1 VIFMIRSINNQSTF
15 KILLYLVIISVLLFK
30 LIISIKSIISAKKN
44 KDSILKVLE
53 VVPDNNYDLVYNDLY
68 EVKQKVDFGEKLVCM
83 KNIIYD
89 NFSLSY
95 PLSPIILKPCSTS
108 FKIGE
113 RVILFKTDRKK
124 FETLGYK
131 TELFARGS
139 LIEVLIIKK

>member
-1 VIFMIRSINNQSTF
+1 MIKDINKKETL
-15 KILLYLVIISVLLFK
+15 KMILYLILSSILLFK
-30 LIISIKSIISAKKN
+30 LNISVKSIISSKKN

-68 EVKQKVDFGEKLVCM
+68 EIKQKVDIGENLVCM
-83 KNIIYD
+83 KNVIYD
-89 NFSLSY
+89 NFTLSY

-113 RVILFKTDRKK
+113 RVILFKTDKKK

-131 TELFARGS
+131 TELFAKGS
-139 LIEVLIIKK
+139 LIDILIIKK

>member
-1 VIFMIRSINNQSTF
+1 MNRSINNQRTF

-30 LIISIKSIISAKKN
+30 LNISIKSIISAKKN

-53 VVPDNNYDLVYNDLY
+53 VVPDNNYDLVYNDLF
-68 EVKQKVDFGEKLVCM
+68 EIKQKVDIGEKLVCM
-83 KNIIYD
+83 KNVIYD

>member
-1 VIFMIRSINNQSTF
+1 MNRSINNQRTF

-30 LIISIKSIISAKKN
+30 LNISIKSIISAKKN

-68 EVKQKVDFGEKLVCM
+68 EIKQKVDIGEKLVCM
-83 KNIIYD
+83 KNVIYD

-95 PLSPIILKPCSTS
+95 PLSPIILKPCTTS

>member
-1 VIFMIRSINNQSTF
+1 MNRSINNQRTF

-30 LIISIKSIISAKKN
+30 LNISIKSIISAKKN

-68 EVKQKVDFGEKLVCM
+68 EIKQKVDIGEKLVCM
-83 KNIIYD
+83 KNVIYD

>member
-1 VIFMIRSINNQSTF
+1 MIRSIYNQKTLKMF
-15 KILLYLVIISVLLFK
+15 IYLVIFSVLLIK
-30 LIISIKSIISAKKN
+30 LIISVKSLISSKKN
-44 KDSILKVLE
+44 KEYILKVLE

-68 EVKQKVDFGEKLVCM
+68 EIKQKVDIGENLVCM
-83 KNIIYD
+83 KNVIYD
-89 NFSLSY
+89 NFTLSY

-131 TELFARGS
+131 TELFAKGS
-139 LIEVLIIKK
+139 LIDILIIKK

>member
-1 VIFMIRSINNQSTF
+1 MIFMNRSINNQRTF

-30 LIISIKSIISAKKN
+30 LNISIKSIISAKKN

-68 EVKQKVDFGEKLVCM
+68 EIKQKVDIGEKLVCM
-83 KNIIYD
+83 KNVIYD

>member
-1 VIFMIRSINNQSTF
+1 MIRDIINRTNV
-15 KILLYLVIISVLLFK
+15 KIFLYLVSISILLFK
-30 LIISIKSIISAKKN
+30 LNISIKSIISSKKN

-68 EVKQKVDFGEKLVCM
+68 EIKKKVKNEENLVCM
-83 KNIIYD
+83 ENVIND
-89 NFSLSY
+89 NFYLSY

-113 RVILFKTDRKK
+113 RVIVFKTDRTK

-131 TELFARGS
+131 TELFASGS
-139 LIEVLIIKK
+139 LIDILTIKK

>member
-1 VIFMIRSINNQSTF
+1 M
-15 KILLYLVIISVLLFK
+15 LLYLVIISVLLFK

-68 EVKQKVDFGEKLVCM
+68 EIKQKVDIGEKLVCM

-89 NFSLSY
+89 NFSLSH

-139 LIEVLIIKK
+139 LIEVLIIKN